1 MKFNKI
7 IISNVILVASIPLCA
22 NVNFWVTVIGL
33 VKLTIAII
41 LLNNGF
47 YIDNAIDP
55 NSPAGRKTGA
65 EVTVELGS
73 AAALSLFVASTG
85 FGGGI

>member
-7 IISNVILVASIPLCA
+7 IVFNVILVASIPLYA
-22 NVNFWVTVIGL
+22 NVNFWITVISL
-33 VKLTIAII
+33 IKSTIAII

>member
-7 IISNVILVASIPLCA
+7 IVSNVILVASIPLYA
-22 NVNFWVTVIGL
+22 NVNFWITVISL
-33 VKLTIAII
+33 IKLTIAII

-55 NSPAGRKTGA
+55 NDPAGRKTGA
-65 EVTVELGS
+65 
-73 AAALSLFVASTG
+73 
-85 FGGGI
+85 

>member
-7 IISNVILVASIPLCA
+7 IVSNVILVASIPLYA
-22 NVNFWVTVIGL
+22 NVNFWITVISL
-33 VKLTIAII
+33 IKSTIAII

-55 NSPAGRKTGA
+55 NGPAGRQTGA
-65 EVTVELGS
+65 EVTIELGA

-85 FGGGI
+85 FG